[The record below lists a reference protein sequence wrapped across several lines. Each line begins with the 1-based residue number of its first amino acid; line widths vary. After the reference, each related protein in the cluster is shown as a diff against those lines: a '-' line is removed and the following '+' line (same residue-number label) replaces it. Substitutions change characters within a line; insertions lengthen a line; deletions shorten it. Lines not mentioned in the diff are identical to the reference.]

1 MYQSFFGL
9 KDNPF
14 TPPPD
19 SRYLYLSPSHRDSLE
34 KLVHGIDEK
43 GELLVLTAAPGMG
56 KTMLLHTLLEHLEP
70 KVHTAVIFF
79 ARLDFQDFLQYL
91 LEDFGIETTVSTA
104 AQYLTQ
110 LHRWL
115 IDHHT
120 KDGTALI
127 FIDEAQNLP
136 LDLLANLSKLLDLEC
151 AGDKLVQIILAGQ
164 PALHETLRHPTLQ
177 QLRHRIAVTCALEP
191 LSAAET
197 QAYIQH
203 RFAVAGGD
211 AQAVFSPQ
219 AFKTLYTFTGGIP
232 RLLQTLC
239 DNTLL
244 ASYTTGQRQVSPQTI
259 RETAQELG
267 LHPPQKRA
275 GPQRR
280 TTVVALVCLVV
291 LGITLYVVPRALRA
305 PLAWSQ
311 VQAVVQQGYHVVTTH
326 TRNAVPRVVNFV
338 RNLGGQGTSASDAS
352 TRAEQAPV
360 DTTTT
365 SVGPSGFFE
374 ADVPERHVEQEEI
387 QAIVQP

>member
-14 TPPPD
+14 HLLPG
-19 SRYLYLSPSHRDSLE
+19 SRYLYFSPSHQDCLE
-34 KLVHGIDEK
+34 KLVHGIDERV
-43 GELLVLTAAPGMG
+43 GLLVLTAEPGMG
-56 KTMLLHTLLEHLEP
+56 KTMLLHTLLEHLDP
-70 KVHTAVIFF
+70 KVNTAGILF
-79 ARLDFQDFLQYL
+79 ARLCFQDFLQYL

-110 LHRWL
+110 FHRWL
-115 IDHHT
+115 IDHHA
-120 KDGTALI
+120 KDGTTLV
-127 FIDEAQNLP
+127 FIDEAQSLP
-136 LDLLANLSKLLDLEC
+136 LDLLANLSKLLDLEF

-164 PALHETLRHPTLQ
+164 PTLHETLRHPTLQ

-191 LSAAET
+191 LSAVET

-211 AQAVFSPQ
+211 AQAVFSPR

-239 DNTLL
+239 DNALL
-244 ASYTTGQRQVSPQTI
+244 SSYATGQRQVSPQTI
-259 RETAQELG
+259 REAAQELG
-267 LHPPQKRA
+267 LHPPQKKA

-291 LGITLYVVPRALRA
+291 LGIALYVVPRVSRA

-326 TRNAVPRVVNFV
+326 TRNAVPQVVNFV
-338 RNLGGQGTSASDAS
+338 RNLGGQGTSAPDVS
-352 TRAEQAPV
+352 TR
-360 DTTTT
+360 
-365 SVGPSGFFE
+365 